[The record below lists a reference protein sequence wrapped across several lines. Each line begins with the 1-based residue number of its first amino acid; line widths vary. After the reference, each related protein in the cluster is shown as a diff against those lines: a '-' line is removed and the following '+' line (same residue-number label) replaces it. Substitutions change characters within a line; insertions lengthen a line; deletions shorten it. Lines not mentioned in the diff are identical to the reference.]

1 MTFSVASLDRRR
13 LAGWLLFVSLAIH
26 VPIALFAAE
35 ASRIP
40 KPGADFD
47 NYYDIGTKP
56 GRPYVDY
63 AVEFPLFTVQS
74 LRTLAPL
81 AGTRERFGVTL
92 VVLNLVADVVI
103 AAALYWAWGVEAAA
117 CYAIAAIPLLDLFFL
132 RLDMWSTALATVG
145 VAAWRRQRPS
155 LAAISLA
162 AGIAFKL
169 WPLTFLPLLLV
180 PFRGRRRLAP
190 IATAAAA
197 GMTIL
202 ALWLWV
208 AGPLGLYQVLTFRGA
223 TGWEVESTVGGL
235 WMLFDRSSMRVETGA
250 WRIGTTSG
258 PISVLLFA
266 AGTLTSLWM
275 VWRGA
280 RTGHVGAGWAGG
292 LSALLALSAL
302 LSPQFAVWLAPAAG
316 VAWVEGDI
324 RVAVMTTLIVFF
336 TNLEFKAFA
345 PLMRGEMRALLLV
358 LARNL
363 MLVLFA
369 IDTARFLARARL
381 TPPSPDD
388 QRPV

>member
-1 MTFSVASLDRRR
+1 
-13 LAGWLLFVSLAIH
+13 
-26 VPIALFAAE
+26 
-35 ASRIP
+35 
-40 KPGADFD
+40 
-47 NYYDIGTKP
+47 
-56 GRPYVDY
+56 
-63 AVEFPLFTVQS
+63 
-74 LRTLAPL
+74 
-81 AGTRERFGVTL
+81 
-92 VVLNLVADVVI
+92 
-103 AAALYWAWGVEAAA
+103 
-117 CYAIAAIPLLDLFFL
+117 
-132 RLDMWSTALATVG
+132 
-145 VAAWRRQRPS
+145 
-155 LAAISLA
+155 
-162 AGIAFKL
+162 
-169 WPLTFLPLLLV
+169 
-180 PFRGRRRLAP
+180 
-190 IATAAAA
+190 
-197 GMTIL
+197 
-202 ALWLWV
+202 LWLWV

>member
-1 MTFSVASLDRRR
+1 
-13 LAGWLLFVSLAIH
+13 
-26 VPIALFAAE
+26 
-35 ASRIP
+35 
-40 KPGADFD
+40 FD

-74 LRTLAPL
+74 FRTLAPL
-81 AGTRERFGVTL
+81 AGTRERFGITL
-92 VVLNLVADVVI
+92 VALSVVADVVI
-103 AAALYWAWGVEAAA
+103 VAALYWGWGVEAAA
-117 CYAIAAIPLLDLFFL
+117 CYAIAVIPLLDLFFL

-145 VAAWRRQRPS
+145 VAAWRRQRSS
-155 LAAISLA
+155 LAAIGFA
-162 AGIAFKL
+162 AGAAFKL
-169 WPLTFLPLLLV
+169 WPLTFLPLLVV
-180 PFRGRRRLAP
+180 PFHGRRRLAP
-190 IATAAAA
+190 IATAVVG

-223 TGWEVESTVGGL
+223 HGWEVESTVGGV

-316 VAWVEGDI
+316 VAWAEGDI
-324 RVAVMTTLIVFF
+324 RVAVMTTLVVFF
-336 TNLEFKAFA
+336 
-345 PLMRGEMRALLLV
+345 
-358 LARNL
+358 
-363 MLVLFA
+363 
-369 IDTARFLARARL
+369 
-381 TPPSPDD
+381 
-388 QRPV
+388 